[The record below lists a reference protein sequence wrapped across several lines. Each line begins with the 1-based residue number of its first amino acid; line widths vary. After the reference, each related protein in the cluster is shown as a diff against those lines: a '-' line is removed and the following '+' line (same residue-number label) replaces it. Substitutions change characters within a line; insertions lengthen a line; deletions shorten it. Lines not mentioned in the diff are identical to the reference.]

1 MTTLLL
7 DFSTSRL
14 LDVPMQVAPPS
25 PTWFTDSPEWG
36 WFIVVYFFL
45 GGIAGGA
52 AFLSGLLDLL
62 GDRLDRRMTRIGYL
76 IALVAIVVGGPLL
89 VLDLTRPERFWHM
102 VWKSDTGGPMFK
114 YYSAISLGV
123 WIILAFVL
131 FVGLAAAASLAES
144 RREVEQARSREEAV
158 FSSTS
163 ASGNDHHDFST
174 SIFGKIVA
182 LGCIL
187 TGSALAG
194 YTGLVLSG
202 SNRPLWGDSAWITLL
217 FLLSGISAGGAAMIL
232 VGWRQG
238 HPGTVRWIEQMESY
252 SSVLELIVLAIIA
265 ATIWSVVRVVW
276 NGAWGAVLLFGVGV
290 LGIVA
295 PIVLYARPRALGT
308 ATVPIAALLVL
319 IGGFLLRTVV
329 ILSSEA
335 I

>member
-1 MTTLLL
+1 MTDLLL
-7 DFSTSRL
+7 
-14 LDVPMQVAPPS
+14 QVAPPS
-25 PTWFTDSPEWG
+25 PTWFTDSPDWG
-36 WFIVVYFFL
+36 WYIVVYFFL

-76 IALVAIVVGGPLL
+76 IALVAIVIGGPLL
-89 VLDLTRPERFWHM
+89 VIDLTRPERFWHM

-114 YYSAISLGV
+114 YYSAISLGI

-131 FVGLAAAASLAES
+131 FVALAAAASLADIGRFPRWFANFGEG
-144 RREVEQARSREEAV
+144 VQ
-158 FSSTS
+158 
-163 ASGNDHHDFST
+163 
-174 SIFGKIVA
+174 GKIIA

-194 YTGLVLSG
+194 YTGLVLTG

-232 VGWRQG
+232 LGWRQG
-238 HPGTVRWIEQMESY
+238 HPSTVRWIEQMESY
-252 SSVLELIVLAIIA
+252 SSILELIVLAVVA

-276 NGAWGAVLLFGVGV
+276 NGVWGAILLFGVGV
-290 LGIVA
+290 LGIVT
-295 PIVLYARPRALGT
+295 PMVLYARPRALGT
-308 ATVPIAALLVL
+308 ATIPIAALLVL

>member
-1 MTTLLL
+1 MTALLHN
-7 DFSTSRL
+7 FSTSRL
-14 LDVPMQVAPPS
+14 LDFPLQIAPPS
-25 PTWFTDSPEWG
+25 NTWFTDSPEWG
-36 WFIVVYFFL
+36 WLIVVYFFL

-62 GDRLDRRMTRIGYL
+62 GDRIDRRMTRIGYL
-76 IALVAIVVGGPLL
+76 IALVAIIIGGPLL
-89 VLDLTRPERFWHM
+89 VIDLTRPERFWHM

-123 WIILAFVL
+123 WLIMAFVI
-131 FVGLAAAASLAES
+131 FVGLAVITSFVES
-144 RREVEQARSREEAV
+144 RTSDVG
-158 FSSTS
+158 STDRLTTDGS
-163 ASGNDHHDFST
+163 PQGTRPTTVWS
-174 SIFGKIVA
+174 KIIA

-194 YTGLVLSG
+194 YTGLVLTG
-202 SNRPLWGDSAWITLL
+202 TNRPLWGDTALITLL

-232 VGWRQG
+232 FGWRQG
-238 HPGTVRWIEQMESY
+238 HLGTVRWIEQMEAY
-252 SSVLELIVLAIIA
+252 SSILELIVLAIIA

-276 NGAWGAVLLFGVGV
+276 SGAWGAVLLFGVGV

-308 ATVPIAALLVL
+308 ATIPIAALLVL

-335 I
+335 M

>member
-1 MTTLLL
+1 M
-7 DFSTSRL
+7 
-14 LDVPMQVAPPS
+14 
-25 PTWFTDSPEWG
+25 
-36 WFIVVYFFL
+36 I
-45 GGIAGGA
+45 
-52 AFLSGLLDLL
+52 
-62 GDRLDRRMTRIGYL
+62 
-76 IALVAIVVGGPLL
+76 
-89 VLDLTRPERFWHM
+89 
-102 VWKSDTGGPMFK
+102 WKSDTGGPMFK

-123 WIILAFVL
+123 WIIMAFVI
-131 FVGLAAAASLAES
+131 FVGLAAITSLVET
-144 RREVEQARSREEAV
+144 RREVEQARSREEGV
-158 FSSTS
+158 SSTS
-163 ASGNDHHDFST
+163 V
-174 SIFGKIVA
+174 FGKIIA

-194 YTGLVLSG
+194 YTGLVLTG
-202 SNRPLWGDSAWITLL
+202 TNRPLWGDSAWITLL

-232 VGWRQG
+232 FGWRQG
-238 HPGTVRWIEQMESY
+238 HLGTVRWIEQMEAY

-308 ATVPIAALLVL
+308 ATIPIAALLVL

-335 I
+335 M

>member
-1 MTTLLL
+1 MTALLAVL
-7 DFSTSRL
+7 PSHL
-14 LDVPMQVAPPS
+14 LAVLPLQIAPPS
-25 PTWFTDSPEWG
+25 NTWFTASPEWG
-36 WFIVVYFFL
+36 WLIVVYFFL

-62 GDRLDRRMTRIGYL
+62 GDRIDRRMTRIGYL
-76 IALVAIVVGGPLL
+76 IALVAIVLGGPLL

-102 VWKSDTGGPMFK
+102 IWKSDTGGPMFK

-123 WIILAFVL
+123 WIIMAFVI
-131 FVGLAAAASLAES
+131 FVGLAAITSLVET
-144 RREVEQARSREEAV
+144 RREVEQARSREEGV
-158 FSSTS
+158 SSTS
-163 ASGNDHHDFST
+163 V
-174 SIFGKIVA
+174 FGKIIA

-194 YTGLVLSG
+194 YTGLVLTG
-202 SNRPLWGDSAWITLL
+202 TNRPLWGDSAWITLL

-232 VGWRQG
+232 FGWRQG
-238 HPGTVRWIEQMESY
+238 HLGTVRWIEQMEAY

-308 ATVPIAALLVL
+308 ATIPIAALLVL

-335 I
+335 M

>member
-1 MTTLLL
+1 MTGFLAVLPSFHL
-7 DFSTSRL
+7 AVWPL
-14 LDVPMQVAPPS
+14 QVAPPS
-25 PTWFTDSPEWG
+25 NTWFTDSPEWG
-36 WFIVVYFFL
+36 WYIVVYFFL

-89 VLDLTRPERFWHM
+89 IVDLTLPERFWHM
-102 VWKSDTGGPMFK
+102 IWKSDTGGPMFK
-114 YYSAISLGV
+114 YYSPISLGV
-123 WIILAFVL
+123 WIILAFVI
-131 FVGLAAAASLAES
+131 FVGLAAAASLADIE
-144 RREVEQARSREEAV
+144 RFPRWFARFGEGV
-158 FSSTS
+158 L
-163 ASGNDHHDFST
+163 
-174 SIFGKIVA
+174 GKIVA

-194 YTGLVLSG
+194 YTGLVLTG
-202 SNRPLWGDSAWITLL
+202 TNRPVWADSVWITLL

-232 VGWRQG
+232 LGWRQG

-252 SSVLELIVLAIIA
+252 SSILELIVLAIIA

-276 NGAWGAVLLFGVGV
+276 NGAWGAILLFGVGV
-290 LGIVA
+290 LGVVT

-319 IGGFLLRTVV
+319 VGSFLLRTVV

>member
-1 MTTLLL
+1 MTGLLL
-7 DFSTSRL
+7 
-14 LDVPMQVAPPS
+14 QVAPPS
-25 PTWFTDSPEWG
+25 PTWFTDSPDWG

-52 AFLSGLLDLL
+52 AFLSGMLDLL

-123 WIILAFVL
+123 WIILAFVI
-131 FVGLAAAASLAES
+131 FVGLAAAASLADM
-144 RREVEQARSREEAV
+144 RRGDEQARSREEAV
-158 FSSTS
+158 SS
-163 ASGNDHHDFST
+163 ST
-174 SIFGKIVA
+174 SIFRKIVA

-194 YTGLVLSG
+194 YTGLVLTG

-232 VGWRQG
+232 FGWRQG

-290 LGIVA
+290 LGIVT
-295 PIVLYARPRALGT
+295 PLVLYARPRALGT
-308 ATVPIAALLVL
+308 ATVPVAALLVL

>member
-1 MTTLLL
+1 MTGYLAVLPSFHL
-7 DFSTSRL
+7 VVL
-14 LDVPMQVAPPS
+14 PLQVAPPS
-25 PTWFTDSPEWG
+25 PTWFTKSPDWG

-52 AFLSGLLDLL
+52 AFLSGMLDLL
-62 GDRLDRRMTRIGYL
+62 GNRLDRRMTRIGYL
-76 IALVAIVVGGPLL
+76 IALVAIVIGGPLL
-89 VLDLTRPERFWHM
+89 IIDLTRPERFWHM

-123 WIILAFVL
+123 WIILAFVIFVVL
-131 FVGLAAAASLAES
+131 ALIASFVGSRKSEVGGAEHLTTDDL
-144 RREVEQARSREEAV
+144 RPTTVW
-158 FSSTS
+158 
-163 ASGNDHHDFST
+163 D
-174 SIFGKIVA
+174 KIIA

-232 VGWRQG
+232 FGWRQG

-252 SSVLELIVLAIIA
+252 SSVLELVVLAIIA

-276 NGAWGAVLLFGVGV
+276 NGAWGAILLFGVGV
-290 LGIVA
+290 LGIVT
-295 PIVLYARPRALGT
+295 PLVLYARPRALGT
-308 ATVPIAALLVL
+308 ATIPIAALLVL
-319 IGGFLLRTVV
+319 IGGFLLRAVV

>member
-1 MTTLLL
+1 MTTLLHA
-7 DFSTSRL
+7 FSTARL
-14 LDVPMQVAPPS
+14 LDLPLQVAPPS
-25 PTWFTDSPEWG
+25 NTWFTESPEWG
-36 WFIVVYFFL
+36 WYIVVYFFL

-76 IALVAIVVGGPLL
+76 IALVAIAIGAPLL
-89 VLDLTRPERFWHM
+89 IVDLTIPARFWHM
-102 VWKSDTGGPMFK
+102 IWKSDTGGPMFK
-114 YYSAISLGV
+114 YYSPLSLGV

-131 FVGLAAAASLAES
+131 FVGLAAAASLADIGRFPRWFANFGEG
-144 RREVEQARSREEAV
+144 VL
-158 FSSTS
+158 
-163 ASGNDHHDFST
+163 
-174 SIFGKIVA
+174 GKIIA

-187 TGSALAG
+187 SGAALAA
-194 YTGLVLSG
+194 YTGLVLTG
-202 SNRPLWGDSAWITLL
+202 TNRPLWGDSAWITLL

-232 VGWRQG
+232 LGWRQG
-238 HPGTVRWIEQMESY
+238 YPGTVRWIEEMERY

-276 NGAWGAVLLFGVGV
+276 NGAWGAILLFGVGV
-290 LGIVA
+290 LGIVT
-295 PIVLYARPRALGT
+295 PNVLYARPRALGT
-308 ATVPIAALLVL
+308 ATVPVAALLAL

>member
-1 MTTLLL
+1 MIDLLL
-7 DFSTSRL
+7 QI
-14 LDVPMQVAPPS
+14 PPPS
-25 PTWFTDSPEWG
+25 NTWFPDSPEWG
-36 WFIVVYFFL
+36 WYIVVYFFL

-62 GDRLDRRMTRIGYL
+62 GDRVDRRMTRIGYL
-76 IALVAIVVGGPLL
+76 IALVAIILGGPLL
-89 VLDLTRPERFWHM
+89 ILDLTRPERFWHM
-102 VWKSDTGGPMFK
+102 IWKSDTGGPMFK

-123 WIILAFVL
+123 WIIMLFMIFVVLAVIASFV
-131 FVGLAAAASLAES
+131 ET
-144 RREVEQARSREEAV
+144 RRGVEQARSREEAV
-158 FSSTS
+158 SSS
-163 ASGNDHHDFST
+163 PAASGNDPQDTST
-174 SIFGKIVA
+174 SIFAKIVA
-182 LGCIL
+182 LGCVL
-187 TGSALAG
+187 TGASLAA
-194 YTGLVLSG
+194 YTGLVLTG

-232 VGWRQG
+232 FGWRQG
-238 HPGTVRWIEQMESY
+238 HPATVRWIEQMEAY

-276 NGAWGAVLLFGVGV
+276 NGAWGAILLFGVGV

-295 PIVLYARPRALGT
+295 PIILYARPRALGT

>member
-1 MTTLLL
+1 M
-7 DFSTSRL
+7 
-14 LDVPMQVAPPS
+14 PPVDRFVEN
-25 PTWFTDSPEWG
+25 PHWNWL
-36 WFIVVYFFL
+36 IVVYFFL

-52 AFLSGLLDLL
+52 AFLAGMLDLL

-76 IALVAIVVGGPLL
+76 IALVAIIIGGPLL
-89 VLDLTRPERFWHM
+89 ILDLTMPERFWHM
-102 VWKSDTGGPMFK
+102 IWKSDTGGPMFK
-114 YYSAISLGV
+114 YYSPISLGV
-123 WIILAFVL
+123 WIILVFVL
-131 FVGLAAAASLAES
+131 FVGLAAAASLADIGKFP
-144 RREVEQARSREEAV
+144 RWFTT
-158 FSSTS
+158 FSE
-163 ASGNDHHDFST
+163 GVL
-174 SIFGKIVA
+174 GKIVA

-187 TGSALAG
+187 SGAALAA
-194 YTGLVLSG
+194 YTGLVLTG
-202 SNRPLWGDSAWITLL
+202 TNRPLWGDSAWITLL
-217 FLLSGISAGGAAMIL
+217 FLLSGISAGGAAMVL
-232 VGWRQG
+232 FGWRQG

-276 NGAWGAVLLFGVGV
+276 NGAWGAVLLFGVIV
-290 LGIVA
+290 LGIVT

>member
-1 MTTLLL
+1 MTDLLL
-7 DFSTSRL
+7 
-14 LDVPMQVAPPS
+14 QVAPPS
-25 PTWFTDSPEWG
+25 NTWFTDSPGWG
-36 WFIVVYFFL
+36 WVIVVYFFL

-62 GDRLDRRMTRIGYL
+62 GDRLDRRMIRIGYL

-89 VLDLTRPERFWHM
+89 VVDLTRPERFWHM
-102 VWKSDTGGPMFK
+102 IWRSDTGGPMFK

-123 WIILAFVL
+123 WIILAFVI
-131 FVGLAAAASLAES
+131 FVALAAIASLAET
-144 RREVEQARSREEAV
+144 RREVEQARSREETV
-158 FSSTS
+158 SSSTP
-163 ASGNDHHDFST
+163 ASGNDRHDFST
-174 SIFGKIVA
+174 SVFGKIVA

-194 YTGLVLSG
+194 YTGLVLTG
-202 SNRPLWGDSAWITLL
+202 TNRPLWGDSAWITLL

-238 HPGTVRWIEQMESY
+238 YPGTVRWIEQMESY
-252 SSVLELIVLAIIA
+252 SSVFELIVLAIIA

-276 NGAWGAVLLFGVGV
+276 NGAWGAILLFGVGV
-290 LGIVA
+290 LGIVT

-308 ATVPIAALLVL
+308 ATIPIAALLVL